1 MLLPVIDSRKYVY
14 QPDEDMEVFVSV
26 FIIVKHMDPILKGC
40 VPFLVHGM
48 KVSVYSKRVDGFKLH
63 GGMFH

>member
-26 FIIVKHMDPILKGC
+26 FIIVKHMDPIL
-40 VPFLVHGM
+40 
-48 KVSVYSKRVDGFKLH
+48 
-63 GGMFH
+63 